1 MSNVLNCPF
10 KWVRPVRRN
19 GSEDEVIDK
28 EISEDNSSKEKDIH
42 TFSKIVDELEITFT
56 FTNRSFSQFKEKIS
70 TKSSI
75 KEIKKMICDRYK
87 IKEDE
92 IEIRFHDN
100 SCVNDTLLIRDIT
113 EKITKV
119 SPSGSTQNC
128 LYIFIKRNTKR
139 KVDKIRF
146 KPKGEIIRDPNMNKY
161 ELNPVKNPVNLIHQD
176 EKMAK
181 EKVKRKKKVPAFKRI
196 EIPRPFMP
204 SIVETND
211 TTEKKVISSSFEHEK
226 NTKEVK
232 PCKPGIKKDDLRLP
246 NMKKK
251 IIKPKVNPA
260 EIKDDELHRPR
271 KKVATK
277 SLLPKNREE
286 IEKVVLKFNSST
298 KTLSDDE
305 DTKKEVKK
313 TRKIPKR
320 IPKPKIEIVR
330 DIEEER
336 KEEKKLPKE
345 KEKPKEKSKEKEKE
359 KSKEKEKEKEKSK
372 EKETEIEIEKE
383 SPREKEKHK
392 RRSVSVVKFRPVI
405 TPTKV
410 QPDGFDDGRKEVAS
424 PMKPQPKETSDFE
437 DREEKVSPKKKA
449 SRSDEKKE
457 KEETKSRK
465 RPASVAKFKPKIS
478 KINPTEITNDREKS
492 EGKDDDADGEFLRQ
506 LKSSAAKV
514 FLSDEDT
521 KSEAM
526 KSKKSPKAIRSF
538 KPKTSPVEEEKRHES
553 KPFSKR
559 HGKSPAMPEIDDES
573 VLDRDKDDDD
583 DADGEFLRI
592 LKSSAAKV
600 FLSDEDTK
608 SEAMK
613 SKKSPK
619 AIRSFKPKTSPV
631 EEEKRHESKPFSK
644 RHGKSPAMPEK
655 ESDTDDKFLRQL
667 RSSTAKVFRSE
678 DDTRTDEVDAS
689 ESEKESSATSTD
701 TEEHAHKHLSKE
713 DDSFLMKLKSSLSKA
728 MSDDDDIFNKA
739 SRRIF
744 FESSNSDEIWPER
757 SSDSSRGKDDD
768 DDESSK
774 RKPSPKVT
782 SDDDDDA
789 GSDRP
794 SPYSSLKHSS
804 SDDSIGKDD
813 EKKERKEEKDDVD
826 GDEEKASKPPKRR
839 KISHSISHYKPKIN
853 YD

>member
-75 KEIKKMICDRYK
+75 KEIKKMICDKYK

-211 TTEKKVISSSFEHEK
+211 KTEKKVISSSFEHEK

-336 KEEKKLPKE
+336 KEEKKFQKE
-345 KEKPKEKSKEKEKE
+345 KEKPKEK
-359 KSKEKEKEKEKSK
+359 
-372 EKETEIEIEKE
+372 ETEIEKEKE

-410 QPDGFDDGRKEVAS
+410 QPDGFADGRKEVAS
-424 PMKPQPKETSDFE
+424 PMKSPPKETSDFE

-449 SRSDEKKE
+449 SRSDEKKA

-465 RPASVAKFKPKIS
+465 RPASVAKFRPKIS
-478 KINPTEITNDREKS
+478 KIRPTEITNDREKS

-538 KPKTSPVEEEKRHES
+538 KPK
-553 KPFSKR
+553 
-559 HGKSPAMPEIDDES
+559 M
-573 VLDRDKDDDD
+573 
-583 DADGEFLRI
+583 
-592 LKSSAAKV
+592 
-600 FLSDEDTK
+600 
-608 SEAMK
+608 
-613 SKKSPK
+613 
-619 AIRSFKPKTSPV
+619 SPV

-667 RSSTAKVFRSE
+667 RSSTAKVFHSE

-701 TEEHAHKHLSKE
+701 TDEEHAHKHLSKE

-813 EKKERKEEKDDVD
+813 EKKERKEEKDDAD
-826 GDEEKASKPPKRR
+826 GDEEKASKPSKRR